1 MYLSTSA
8 VPDAL
13 LPWQPNSSTSI
24 KCPRP
29 GAELVQYCS
38 TSFFCLLL
46 LLSFSDIVRRA
57 YTTNNTA
64 QFYFINKSCSFQ
76 TKFIGTAE
84 CDRAEATLGAF
95 YLFFLQYTDAPAER
109 C

>member
-13 LPWQPNSSTSI
+13 LPWQPNSPTSI
-24 KCPRP
+24 KCP

-38 TSFFCLLL
+38 TSFLSAS
-46 LLSFSDIVRRA
+46 LLSFSNIVRCA

-64 QFYFINKSCSFQ
+64 QFYFINKLYSFQ

-84 CDRAEATLGAF
+84 CDRAKAILGAF
-95 YLFFLQYTDAPAER
+95 ILQYTDAPTER